1 MPSSQPP
8 GRDSEGP
15 QLYRPATDRGSRLPS
30 LRAIIIILLIF
41 LLGLVLFLRSSR
53 RSKLPAGE
61 QTSVGVLSAALP
73 RDCPVNE
80 LGVPGGI

>member
-8 GRDSEGP
+8 DNDSEGP

-53 RSKLPAGE
+53 RSKLPARE
-61 QTSVGVLSAALP
+61 QTSVGVLSAVLP
-73 RDCPVNE
+73 QDCPVNE